1 MARVRVLVGT
11 RKGAFI
17 LSADGGHKDWKI
29 DGPHFGGWEIY
40 HFNGGESWQPVNRG
54 FHSDFVP
61 EPEGETGHCVHRL
74 AMHPSHPDVLFMQ
87 NHRNVMRSDD
97 GGDSWTKVS
106 GNLPSDF
113 GFPINMHSREPETV
127 YVVPMKGDSLSSV
140 EPSGT
145 TRPARGE
152 EPFLIVG
159 SVGGG
164 L

>member
-1 MARVRVLVGT
+1 MISTTPGIPKSSSGSGT
-11 RKGAFI
+11 SNLHYPNRMFVAISAAGAF
-17 LSADGGHKDWKI
+17 
-29 DGPHFGGWEIY
+29 
-40 HFNGGESWQPVNRG
+40 
-54 FHSDFVP
+54 
-61 EPEGETGHCVHRL
+61 
-74 AMHPSHPDVLFMQ
+74 
-87 NHRNVMRSDD
+87 RSLD

-113 GFPINMHSREPETV
+113 GFPINMHSHEPETV

>member
-1 MARVRVLVGT
+1 M
-11 RKGAFI
+11 
-17 LSADGGHKDWKI
+17 
-29 DGPHFGGWEIY
+29 
-40 HFNGGESWQPVNRG
+40 
-54 FHSDFVP
+54 P

-74 AMHPSHPDVLFMQ
+74 AMHPSHSDVLFMQ

-113 GFPINMHSREPETV
+113 GFPISMHSHEPETV